1 MLKKTNPDFSK
12 FEAISGITFRNKEL
26 LRRAFTHRS
35 YINENK
41 TMKLEHNERLE
52 FLGDA
57 VLELSVTNFLFKKYP
72 KVTDI
77 AAAPLVAIE
86 EIIKSTGFYH
96 NKAISIK
103 GLAASIIEH
112 FNSEVPNS
120 LEELIT
126 LPGVGRKTAN
136 VVLGNAFNIP
146 GVTVDTHVG
155 RISRRLGWTK
165 NTDPV
170 KVEFD
175 IMEIFPDQEWT
186 MLNHRLIFLGR
197 RVCHSRKPACGA
209 CELASMCPSFGQ
221 GPRDPNEAA
230 KLIKTGA

>member
-1 MLKKTNPDFSK
+1 MALRESKKALK
-12 FEAISGITFRNKEL
+12 A
-26 LRRAFTHRS
+26 RAEE
-35 YINENK
+35 INE
-41 TMKLEHNERLE
+41 KLAHMVP
-52 FLGDA
+52 DA
-57 VLELSVTNFLFKKYP
+57 KCELDYENPLQLLVATVLSAQCTDKRVNMVTPVLFKKYP

-126 LPGVGRKTAN
+126 LTGVGRKTAN

-146 GVTVDTHVG
+146 GVTVDKKYEVPLT
-155 RISRRLGWTK
+155 
-165 NTDPV
+165 
-170 KVEFD
+170 
-175 IMEIFPDQEWT
+175 
-186 MLNHRLIFLGR
+186 
-197 RVCHSRKPACGA
+197 
-209 CELASMCPSFGQ
+209 
-221 GPRDPNEAA
+221 
-230 KLIKTGA
+230 

>member
-1 MLKKTNPDFSK
+1 MAPRESKKALK
-12 FEAISGITFRNKEL
+12 A
-26 LRRAFTHRS
+26 RAQE
-35 YINENK
+35 INE
-41 TMKLEHNERLE
+41 KLASM
-52 FLGDA
+52 FPDA
-57 VLELSVTNFLFKKYP
+57 KCELDYENSLQLLVATVLSAQCTDKRVNMVTPVLFKKYP
-72 KVTDI
+72 KVTDL
-77 AAAPLVAIE
+77 AAAPIEAIE
-86 EIIKSTGFYH
+86 AIIKSTGFYH

-103 GLAASIIEH
+103 GLAAKIIEN
-112 FNSEVPNS
+112 FESEVPNS
-120 LEELIT
+120 LAELMT

-155 RISRRLGWTK
+155 RTSRRLGWTK

-175 IMEIFPDQEWT
+175 IMEIFPPEDWT

-209 CELASMCPSFGQ
+209 CELANMCPSFGE
-221 GPRDPNEAA
+221 GPIDPSEAA
-230 KLIKTGA
+230 KLVKSGA

>member
-1 MLKKTNPDFSK
+1 MANRESKKALI
-12 FEAISGITFRNKEL
+12 E
-26 LRRAFTHRS
+26 RS
-35 YINENK
+35 QEINE
-41 TMKLEHNERLE
+41 KLMHM
-52 FLGDA
+52 FPDA
-57 VLELSVTNFLFKKYP
+57 KCELDYESPLQLLVATVLSAQCTDKRVNMVTPVLFKKYP
-72 KVTDI
+72 RVTDI
-77 AAAPLVAIE
+77 AAAPLEAIE

-103 GLAASIIEH
+103 GLAAIIIER

-120 LEELIT
+120 LVELVT

-136 VVLGNAFNIP
+136 VVLGNAFGIP

-155 RISRRLGWTK
+155 RTSRRLGWTK

-175 IMEIFPDQEWT
+175 IMEIFPPQEWT

-209 CELASMCPSFGQ
+209 CELANMCPSFGE
-221 GPRDPNEAA
+221 GPMDSSEAA
-230 KLIKTGA
+230 KLIKAGA